1 MGTDPVGRHPL
12 GRALDRSSPAT
23 RETTRA
29 TWVRSSVDR
38 TLVPGMH
45 GHPEVATREPGGLG
59 DDAAQAHGRWLGIP
73 GKAGDRAQ
81 LLEGGVELVHRQA
94 Q

>member
-1 MGTDPVGRHPL
+1 
-12 GRALDRSSPAT
+12 
-23 RETTRA
+23 
-29 TWVRSSVDR
+29 
-38 TLVPGMH
+38 MH

-59 DDAAQAHGRWLGIP
+59 DDAAQAHGRRLGIP